1 MLNLATATDDEL
13 TAERLRRL
21 TDIET
26 FQDLRERL
34 VKPESIE
41 IDRRVVA
48 SDYAVAQAEKM
59 RAAGKIITIERA
71 EAVGNGLIHR
81 KYVVEHRQLPP
92 LVECVDRIFLLGAVE
107 EAFRQMASLDADPR
121 DRNPKRRAERGRE
134 LLAIYV
140 PDLLGRPADGIC
152 GS

>member
-92 LVECVDRIFLLGAVE
+92 LVDCVDRVILLAVLE
-107 EAFRQMASLDADPR
+107 EIFRQMETLDPGACNQN
-121 DRNPKRRAERGRE
+121 RNPMRRIARGRE
-134 LLAIYV
+134 LLRTYLPSLV
-140 PDLLGRPADGIC
+140 EG
-152 GS
+152 